1 VVVITPEKQE
11 DSAEQ
16 DQMDRDFEKLVTDLR
31 GALEAKSGKSKVWLP
46 EAERKDFRIML
57 VDKVSYDGLASQ
69 TVEPSRILKLNSLFG
84 SLLEKLHRRRHLLVL
99 PTKHPKPYT
108 PRCPP

>member
-57 VDKVSYDGLASQ
+57 VDKVSYTGTYS
-69 TVEPSRILKLNSLFG
+69 PSLKSPDY
-84 SLLEKLHRRRHLLVL
+84 R
-99 PTKHPKPYT
+99 Y
-108 PRCPP
+108 